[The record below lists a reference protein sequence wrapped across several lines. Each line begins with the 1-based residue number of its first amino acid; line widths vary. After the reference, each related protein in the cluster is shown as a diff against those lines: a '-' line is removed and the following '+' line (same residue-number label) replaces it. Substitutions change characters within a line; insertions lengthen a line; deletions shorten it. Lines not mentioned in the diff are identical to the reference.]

1 MRPPAESS
9 PRQRGF
15 TLLEVMIAIALTAL
29 VGIGVAAL
37 VNQLVTVRE
46 RFAEPPPLATEID
59 FSRLL
64 TRRLEA
70 LVQRPVHER
79 GLVLFNLPLAY
90 RADLSRLEWVSL
102 GAAALPVGDFY
113 TRLRRQRLQWDRD
126 GATLTLDSSG
136 LLDAAGE
143 PEWQRVAALD
153 DVTALTLEFFAAGRW
168 LAAPPPNGIAQGVRV
183 QWQRHGRPVTTTA
196 ILPELLP

>member
-1 MRPPAESS
+1 MRTLAAKTPH
-9 PRQRGF
+9 QRGF

-37 VNQLVTVRE
+37 VNQLVSTRE
-46 RFAEPPPLATEID
+46 RFAEPAPLDAEID

-70 LVQRPVHER
+70 LVERPIHAGGR
-79 GLVLFNLPLAY
+79 ALFNLPLAY
-90 RADLSRLEWVSL
+90 RADLARLEWVSL
-102 GAAALPVGDFY
+102 GAVALPVGDFY

-153 DVTALTLEFFAAGRW
+153 DVTALTLAFFSAGRW
-168 LAAPPPNGIAQGVRV
+168 IASPPPNGIAQGVRV
-183 QWQRHGRPVTTTA
+183 QWQRHGRPVTLTVV
-196 ILPELLP
+196 LPELLP

>member
-1 MRPPAESS
+1 MRAPAATT
-9 PRQRGF
+9 PHQRGF

-37 VNQLVTVRE
+37 VEQLVSARE
-46 RFAEPPPLATEID
+46 RFAEPAPLDAEID
-59 FSRLL
+59 VSRLL

-70 LVQRPVHER
+70 LVQRPIHEEGR
-79 GLVLFNLPLAY
+79 RLFNLPLTY
-90 RADLSRLEWVSL
+90 RADLARLEWVSL
-102 GAAALPVGDFY
+102 GAVALPVGDFY

-126 GATLTLDSSG
+126 SATLTLDSSG

-168 LAAPPPNGIAQGVRV
+168 LAAPPPSGIAQGVRV
-183 QWQRHGRPVTTTA
+183 QWQRHGRPVTLTVV
-196 ILPELLP
+196 LPELLP

>member
-1 MRPPAESS
+1 MIPVLRATT
-9 PRQRGF
+9 RQRGF
-15 TLLEVMIAIALTAL
+15 TLLEVMIAIALTTL

-37 VNQLVTVRE
+37 VNQLVSVRE
-46 RFAEPPPLATEID
+46 RFAEPAPLDAEID

-90 RADLSRLEWVSL
+90 RADLARLEWVSL
-102 GAAALPVGDFY
+102 GALALPVGDFY

-126 GATLTLDSSG
+126 SATLTLDSSG

-153 DVTALTLEFFAAGRW
+153 GVNALTLEFFAAGRW

-183 QWQRHGRPVTTTA
+183 QWQRHGRLMTSTA